1 MSRTSSSVN
10 NKVTAKAIS
19 VPAGHRLEVKTQKRE
34 SEQSSKT
41 WLQVLTIALI
51 VNFIVL
57 MAIL

>member
-1 MSRTSSSVN
+1 MSRTVN

-19 VPAGHRLEVKTQKRE
+19 VPAGQRLEVKTQKRE

-41 WLQVLTIALI
+41 WLQILTIALI